1 MAIVST
7 KRRNKFAMNCVRRKK
22 PQMRKAKNYQL
33 CDWNDYTS
41 DSIYRLWAAPIWWR
55 NARVFATIPGHQH
68 VVLISLIELVWVN
81 AFEACIFCSQM
92 GECVRES
99 VQWPYQIRDTFIYLY
114 LQHSERV
121 LLRTKRIPAPNN
133 RISNFFLHALMLG
146 AKHSIRFRCCSET
159 LLFVNQPL
167 I

>member
-99 VQWPYQIRDTFIYLY
+99 VQCSAAIKV
-114 LQHSERV
+114 S
-121 LLRTKRIPAPNN
+121 RIWY
-133 RISNFFLHALMLG
+133 G
-146 AKHSIRFRCCSET
+146 KYET
-159 LLFVNQPL
+159 LLFIYIYSIRRGFYFEQNVYQHQTIEYP
-167 I
+167 IFFYTH